1 MEYIFLLIFGICIT
15 ILGIFNLKG
24 NISTIHWYNRL
35 KTAKENTKKYGR
47 TMVYYS
53 CWYCAG
59 VNFYDLRSNKI

>member
-1 MEYIFLLIFGICIT
+1 MLSLKIKKFYIWRKI
-15 ILGIFNLKG
+15 KG
-24 NISTIHWYNRL
+24 NIESIHWYNRL